1 MDFGQ
6 FLFLYFVARN
16 TSYFVSETI
25 MWDVKKADF
34 AHTTKTPRSS
44 RDEESFMKP
53 ADSMELPP
61 YSQGNAPGYNKN
73 QHTEPPTDLGT
84 KSQILEEPSAPF
96 DPDLA
101 QSSSSM
107 KMRRITSPSSI
118 PSRTSGLSPG
128 KGRIRPAYKR
138 KR

>member
-25 MWDVKKADF
+25 MKDVKKADF
-34 AHTTKTPRSS
+34 GCTTKISRSS
-44 RDEESFMKP
+44 RDEESSLRP
-53 ADSMELPP
+53 AEELPP
-61 YSQGNAPGYNKN
+61 YSQGMAPDYNKN

-101 QSSSSM
+101 QSSSSL
-107 KMRRITSPSSI
+107 KMRRITSPSTS
-118 PSRTSGLSPG
+118 PSRTCGPIPG
-128 KGRIRPAYKR
+128 KGQISPAYKNR
-138 KR
+138 H

>member
-25 MWDVKKADF
+25 MWDVKKAYFGD
-34 AHTTKTPRSS
+34 TTKTPRSS
-44 RDEESFMKP
+44 RDEESFTIP
-53 ADSMELPP
+53 ADELPP
-61 YSQGNAPGYNKN
+61 YSQGKAPGYNKN
-73 QHTEPPTDLGT
+73 QHTERPKDLET

-128 KGRIRPAYKR
+128 KGRIPPAYKR

>member
-34 AHTTKTPRSS
+34 GYTTKTPRSS
-44 RDEESFMKP
+44 RDEESFMRR
-53 ADSMELPP
+53 ADSTELPP
-61 YSQGNAPGYNKN
+61 YSQGKAPGYNKN
-73 QHTEPPTDLGT
+73 QHTEHPKDLGS
-84 KSQILEEPSAPF
+84 KSQILEEPSAPS

-101 QSSSSM
+101 QSSSSL
-107 KMRRITSPSSI
+107 KMRRITSPSTS
-118 PSRTSGLSPG
+118 PSRICGPSPG
-128 KGRIRPAYKR
+128 KGQTSPAYKHR
-138 KR
+138 H

>member
-34 AHTTKTPRSS
+34 GYTTKTPRSS
-44 RDEESFMKP
+44 RDEESFMRP

-61 YSQGNAPGYNKN
+61 YSQNKAN
-73 QHTEPPTDLGT
+73 GHNKSPNTEQHKNLG
-84 KSQILEEPSAPF
+84 SDNPILEKPSAPT

-101 QSSSSM
+101 TSSSSL
-107 KMRRITSPSSI
+107 KMRRIASPSTSPHRTSESI
-118 PSRTSGLSPG
+118 PAKRQIL
-128 KGRIRPAYKR
+128 PAYKH
-138 KR
+138 KQ

>member
-44 RDEESFMKP
+44 RDEESRLP
-53 ADSMELPP
+53 PRDELPP
-61 YSQGNAPGYNKN
+61 YSQGKASDYNKN
-73 QHTEPPTDLGT
+73 QHTELPKDLGS

-101 QSSSSM
+101 QSSSSL
-107 KMRRITSPSSI
+107 KMRRVTSPSTS
-118 PSRTSGLSPG
+118 PSRTFGLSPG
-128 KGRIRPAYKR
+128 KRQRPPAYKR

>member
-25 MWDVKKADF
+25 MKDVKKADF
-34 AHTTKTPRSS
+34 GCTTKPPRSS
-44 RDEESFMKP
+44 RDEESSLRP
-53 ADSMELPP
+53 AEELPP
-61 YSQGNAPGYNKN
+61 YSQGMAPGYNKN
-73 QHTEPPTDLGT
+73 QHTERSKDLGT
-84 KSQILEEPSAPF
+84 KSQILEKPSAPSEL
-96 DPDLA
+96 DLA

-118 PSRTSGLSPG
+118 PSRAFGLSPG
-128 KGRIRPAYKR
+128 KGRIPPAYKR

>member
-34 AHTTKTPRSS
+34 GYTTKTPRSS
-44 RDEESFMKP
+44 RDEESFMRP

-61 YSQGNAPGYNKN
+61 YSQSKANGHNKSRN
-73 QHTEPPTDLGT
+73 TEQPKGLG
-84 KSQILEEPSAPF
+84 SDNPILEKPSAPS

-101 QSSSSM
+101 TSSSSL
-107 KMRRITSPSSI
+107 KMRRIASPHRSSE
-118 PSRTSGLSPG
+118 SRSA
-128 KGRIRPAYKR
+128 KGQMLPAYKH
-138 KR
+138 KQ

>member
-25 MWDVKKADF
+25 MWDVKKAEFD
-34 AHTTKTPRSS
+34 HTTKTPRSPK
-44 RDEESFMKP
+44 DEESSMRP
-53 ADSMELPP
+53 AEELPP
-61 YSQGNAPGYNKN
+61 YSQGMAPGYNKN

-84 KSQILEEPSAPF
+84 KSQILEEPSAPS
-96 DPDLA
+96 DLDLE
-101 QSSSSM
+101 QSSSSL
-107 KMRRITSPSSI
+107 KMRRITSPSTS
-118 PSRTSGLSPG
+118 PSRTFGLSPG
-128 KGRIRPAYKR
+128 KGRIPPAYKR